1 MGYLMDSNLIL
12 YCIILLIYTSLSHG
26 LTLFNDGLY
35 WDSWMVDS
43 WQRRK
48 DWHTMKRYLSE
59 VGMPIMYYVYK
70 LNSYFPNRIFASKL
84 LGFISIYFSS
94 VLVYLIATFFE
105 FLNPGQ
111 ALVISLLFLSYTGYH
126 MMVDTVVSLQYT
138 FPIFVFYLAVFL
150 SLFGFSSNSS
160 ESIYFHFMAIILFFW
175 SFNANSILVYYFGF
189 LGFSLLFQANWD
201 LNNLFQTN
209 ILINNVFYC
218 LIPFIYWIIKE
229 KFTPRHG
236 YCIQYNKISINPFK
250 IVFGAICAL
259 RDAFEASVLKPVFFL
274 IKKRLLIISFLTII
288 LFDLFFSVD
297 FVIDNSTALILLSYG
312 LVLFMLAIIPYL
324 LVGQPINDNGWATKN
339 AMLIHLPAG
348 MIFFGMSSLLIT
360 DTFMLKN
367 IIFFYLIS
375 TCLYNMRNALY
386 YLAVFVK
393 DYSWLHNLKH
403 KELNGISIFQVIDK
417 HDIKGDFAN
426 KYQDYKPV
434 YLLFMFDWI
443 WGETPKKFG
452 ISEFEPRQ
460 AYSTEE
466 LNDAFDCT
474 TIPYAL
480 NLVDINS
487 PQVRVVIKN
496 NTNRSYF
503 IYALK
508 YILIKILN
516 KNKQN
521 LNELLEEITSIEIE
535 YIEK

>member
-229 KFTPRHG
+229 KFR
-236 YCIQYNKISINPFK
+236 YQI
-250 IVFGAICAL
+250 
-259 RDAFEASVLKPVFFL
+259 
-274 IKKRLLIISFLTII
+274 
-288 LFDLFFSVD
+288 FS
-297 FVIDNSTALILLSYG
+297 
-312 LVLFMLAIIPYL
+312 
-324 LVGQPINDNGWATKN
+324 
-339 AMLIHLPAG
+339 
-348 MIFFGMSSLLIT
+348 
-360 DTFMLKN
+360 
-367 IIFFYLIS
+367 
-375 TCLYNMRNALY
+375 
-386 YLAVFVK
+386 
-393 DYSWLHNLKH
+393 DY
-403 KELNGISIFQVIDK
+403 
-417 HDIKGDFAN
+417 
-426 KYQDYKPV
+426 
-434 YLLFMFDWI
+434 
-443 WGETPKKFG
+443 
-452 ISEFEPRQ
+452 
-460 AYSTEE
+460 
-466 LNDAFDCT
+466 
-474 TIPYAL
+474 
-480 NLVDINS
+480 
-487 PQVRVVIKN
+487 
-496 NTNRSYF
+496 
-503 IYALK
+503 
-508 YILIKILN
+508 
-516 KNKQN
+516 
-521 LNELLEEITSIEIE
+521 
-535 YIEK
+535 